1 MFPADLFSFLIYF
14 KFGRQAAETPNRYL
28 SKINPQSRVQGLAG
42 NLLLVFSSKSVLS
55 IMGKKEIDI
64 EIDRLTNSI
73 ENSVTGEV
81 FDTKVVRLDKSGKK
95 DIKPAEWLYDWEAE
109 LDLNN
114 REVYKLT
121 TVNNP
126 KIIHGLLCLEDK
138 SDHIFIH
145 LVESANFN
153 KGTNKM
159 YLGVAGNLFAFAC
172 KVSFEKGYEG
182 YVAFDSKSA
191 LIEHYKNK
199 LGATHF
205 KGQRMYIETVN
216 ALKLVKKYFQD

>member
-1 MFPADLFSFLIYF
+1 M
-14 KFGRQAAETPNRYL
+14 N
-28 SKINPQSRVQGLAG
+28 
-42 NLLLVFSSKSVLS
+42 
-55 IMGKKEIDI
+55 KKEIDI

-81 FDTKVVRLDKSGKK
+81 FDTKVIRLVKTERK
-95 DIKPAEWLYDWEAE
+95 DIKPAEWLFDWEAE
-109 LDLNN
+109 LDLKN

-138 SDHIFIH
+138 KDHIFIH

-153 KGTNKM
+153 KGTNKI

-172 KVSFEKGYEG
+172 KHSFEKGYEG

-191 LIEHYKNK
+191 LIEHYKKK

>member
-1 MFPADLFSFLIYF
+1 M
-14 KFGRQAAETPNRYL
+14 
-28 SKINPQSRVQGLAG
+28 SKKG
-42 NLLLVFSSKSVLS
+42 
-55 IMGKKEIDI
+55 IDI

-81 FDTKVVRLDKSGKK
+81 FDTKVIRLDESDKKS
-95 DIKPAEWLYDWEAE
+95 IRPAEWLFDWQAE
-109 LDLNN
+109 LDNLN
-114 REVYKLT
+114 RDVYKLA

-126 KIIHGLLCLEDK
+126 KVIHGLLCLEDK

-172 KVSFEKGYEG
+172 KLSFEKGYEG

-191 LIEHYKNK
+191 LIEHYEKK

-205 KGQRMYIETVN
+205 KGQRMFIETVN

>member
-1 MFPADLFSFLIYF
+1 MS
-14 KFGRQAAETPNRYL
+14 
-28 SKINPQSRVQGLAG
+28 
-42 NLLLVFSSKSVLS
+42 
-55 IMGKKEIDI
+55 KKEIDI

-81 FDTKVVRLDKSGKK
+81 FDTKVVRLDKSDKK
-95 DIKPAEWLYDWEAE
+95 DIKPAEWLFDWEAE
-109 LDLNN
+109 LDLKN

-126 KIIHGLLCLEDK
+126 KIIHGLLCLEGK

-145 LVESANFN
+145 LIESANFN
-153 KGTNKM
+153 KGTNKI

-172 KVSFEKGYEG
+172 KLSFEKGYEG

-191 LIEHYKNK
+191 LIEHYKK
-199 LGATHF
+199 ILGATHF

-216 ALKLVKKYFQD
+216 ALKLIKKYFQN

>member
-1 MFPADLFSFLIYF
+1 MS
-14 KFGRQAAETPNRYL
+14 
-28 SKINPQSRVQGLAG
+28 
-42 NLLLVFSSKSVLS
+42 
-55 IMGKKEIDI
+55 KKEIDI

-81 FDTKVVRLDKSGKK
+81 FDTSVVRLAKADKKE
-95 DIKPAEWLYDWEAE
+95 IKPAEWLFDWEEE
-109 LDLNN
+109 LYLSG
-114 REVYKLT
+114 REVYKLV

-138 SDHIFIH
+138 RDHIFIH

-153 KGTNKM
+153 KGTNKI
-159 YLGVAGNLFAFAC
+159 YQGVAGNLFAFAC
-172 KVSFEKGYEG
+172 KVSFENGYEG
-182 YVAFDSKSA
+182 YIAFDSKSA
-191 LIEHYKNK
+191 LIEHYKKK

-216 ALKLVKKYFQD
+216 ALKLVKKYFKD

>member
-1 MFPADLFSFLIYF
+1 MS
-14 KFGRQAAETPNRYL
+14 
-28 SKINPQSRVQGLAG
+28 
-42 NLLLVFSSKSVLS
+42 
-55 IMGKKEIDI
+55 KKEIDI
-64 EIDRLTNSI
+64 EIDLLTNSI

-81 FDTKVVRLDKSGKK
+81 FDTKVVLLDHSSKK
-95 DIKPAEWLYDWEAE
+95 DVKPAEWLFDWEAE
-109 LDLNN
+109 LDLKN

-145 LVESANFN
+145 LIESANFN

-172 KVSFEKGYEG
+172 KLSFEKGYEG

-191 LIEHYKNK
+191 LIEHYKKK

>member
-1 MFPADLFSFLIYF
+1 M
-14 KFGRQAAETPNRYL
+14 K
-28 SKINPQSRVQGLAG
+28 
-42 NLLLVFSSKSVLS
+42 
-55 IMGKKEIDI
+55 
-64 EIDRLTNSI
+64 
-73 ENSVTGEV
+73 
-81 FDTKVVRLDKSGKK
+81 
-95 DIKPAEWLYDWEAE
+95 
-109 LDLNN
+109 N

-172 KVSFEKGYEG
+172 KLSFEKGYEG

-191 LIEHYKNK
+191 LIEHYKKK

-216 ALKLVKKYFQD
+216 ALKLVQKYFQD

>member
-1 MFPADLFSFLIYF
+1 
-14 KFGRQAAETPNRYL
+14 
-28 SKINPQSRVQGLAG
+28 
-42 NLLLVFSSKSVLS
+42 
-55 IMGKKEIDI
+55 MGKKEIDI
-64 EIDRLTNSI
+64 EIDLLTNSI

-95 DIKPAEWLYDWEAE
+95 DIKPAEWLFDWEAE
-109 LDLNN
+109 LDLKN

-126 KIIHGLLCLEDK
+126 KIIHRLLCLEDK

-153 KGTNKM
+153 KGSNKM
-159 YLGVAGNLFAFAC
+159 YLDVAGNLFAFAC
-172 KVSFEKGYEG
+172 KVSLEKGYEG

-191 LIEHYKNK
+191 LIEHYKKK

>member
-1 MFPADLFSFLIYF
+1 
-14 KFGRQAAETPNRYL
+14 
-28 SKINPQSRVQGLAG
+28 
-42 NLLLVFSSKSVLS
+42 
-55 IMGKKEIDI
+55 MGKKEIDI

-81 FDTKVVRLDKSGKK
+81 FDTKVVQLGKSDKQG
-95 DIKPAEWLYDWEAE
+95 IKPAEWLFDWETE
-109 LDLNN
+109 LDLKK
-114 REVYKLT
+114 RRVYKLT
-121 TVNNP
+121 TVKNP

-138 SDHIFIH
+138 SDHTFIQ

-153 KGTNKM
+153 KGSNKI

-172 KVSFEKGYEG
+172 KLSFEKGYEG
-182 YVAFDSKSA
+182 YIAFDSKSA
-191 LIEHYKNK
+191 LIEHYKKK

-216 ALKLVKKYFQD
+216 ALKLVKKYF

>member
-1 MFPADLFSFLIYF
+1 MS
-14 KFGRQAAETPNRYL
+14 
-28 SKINPQSRVQGLAG
+28 
-42 NLLLVFSSKSVLS
+42 
-55 IMGKKEIDI
+55 KKEVDI

-81 FDTKVVRLDKSGKK
+81 FDTHVTQLGSQLKKVFD
-95 DIKPAEWLYDWEAE
+95 PAEWLFDWETE
-109 LDLNN
+109 LDIPS

-126 KIIHGLLCLEDK
+126 KIIHGLLSLEDK
-138 SDHIFIH
+138 ADHIFIH

-172 KVSFEKGYEG
+172 KLSFEKGYDG

-191 LIEHYKNK
+191 LIDHYKKN
-199 LGATHF
+199 LGATHL
-205 KGQRMYIETVN
+205 GEQRMFIETVS
-216 ALKLVKKYFQD
+216 ALYLVKKYF

>member
-1 MFPADLFSFLIYF
+1 
-14 KFGRQAAETPNRYL
+14 
-28 SKINPQSRVQGLAG
+28 
-42 NLLLVFSSKSVLS
+42 
-55 IMGKKEIDI
+55 MGKKEIDI

-81 FDTKVVRLDKSGKK
+81 FDTQVVQFHKSDKKN
-95 DIKPAEWLYDWEAE
+95 INPAEWLFDWEAE
-109 LDLNN
+109 LDLSN
-114 REVYKLT
+114 REVFKLT

-126 KIIHGLLCLEDK
+126 KIIHGLLSVEDK

-159 YLGVAGNLFAFAC
+159 YFGVAGNLFAFAC
-172 KVSFEKGYEG
+172 KLSFEKGYEG

-191 LIEHYKNK
+191 LIEYYKKK

-205 KGQRMYIETVN
+205 KGQRMFIETVN
-216 ALKLVKKYFQD
+216 ALKLVQKYFQD

>member
-1 MFPADLFSFLIYF
+1 M
-14 KFGRQAAETPNRYL
+14 
-28 SKINPQSRVQGLAG
+28 SKKG
-42 NLLLVFSSKSVLS
+42 
-55 IMGKKEIDI
+55 IDI

-81 FDTKVVRLDKSGKK
+81 FDTNVVRLDTSDKRR
-95 DIKPAEWLYDWEAE
+95 IRPAEWLFDWEEE
-109 LDLNN
+109 LDLPNLG
-114 REVYKLT
+114 VYKLT

-126 KIIHGLLCLEDK
+126 KVIHGLLCLEDK

-159 YLGVAGNLFAFAC
+159 YLGVAGNLFAFTC
-172 KVSFEKGYEG
+172 KLSFEKGYEG

-191 LIEHYKNK
+191 LIDHYKKK

-205 KGQRMYIETVN
+205 KGQRMFIETVS
-216 ALKLVKKYFQD
+216 ALKLVEKYFQD

>member
-1 MFPADLFSFLIYF
+1 MS
-14 KFGRQAAETPNRYL
+14 
-28 SKINPQSRVQGLAG
+28 
-42 NLLLVFSSKSVLS
+42 
-55 IMGKKEIDI
+55 KKEIDI

-81 FDTKVVRLDKSGKK
+81 FDTNVVQLGKSGKNE
-95 DIKPAEWLYDWEAE
+95 IKPAEWLFDWEEE
-109 LDLNN
+109 LSLSG
-114 REVYKLT
+114 REVYKLV

-126 KIIHGLLCLEDK
+126 KIIHGLFSLEDK
-138 SDHIFIH
+138 NDHIFIH

-172 KVSFEKGYEG
+172 KLSFDKGFEG

-191 LIEHYKNK
+191 LIEHYKKK

-205 KGQRMYIETVN
+205 KEQRMYIEPVN
-216 ALKLVKKYFQD
+216 ALKLVRKYFEN